1 MSKTKTKCNINVTIS
16 YAKLEGV
23 AESIHAEDLHKYKG
37 GVPRCNHGHELVLA
51 YGPTP
56 YPIFRHKHR
65 SDMDD
70 SPVSNWYME
79 WHGHFPVLLNR
90 VSAD

>member
-1 MSKTKTKCNINVTIS
+1 MSLPSSKTKCNINVTIS

-37 GVPRCNHGHELVLA
+37 SGAVPRCAHGHELVLA

-56 YPIFRHKHR
+56 YPIFHHKHH
-65 SDMDD
+65 SDLD
-70 SPVSNWYME
+70 SAPVSNWYME
-79 WHGHFPVLLNR
+79 WHGLFPIKLF
-90 VSAD
+90 